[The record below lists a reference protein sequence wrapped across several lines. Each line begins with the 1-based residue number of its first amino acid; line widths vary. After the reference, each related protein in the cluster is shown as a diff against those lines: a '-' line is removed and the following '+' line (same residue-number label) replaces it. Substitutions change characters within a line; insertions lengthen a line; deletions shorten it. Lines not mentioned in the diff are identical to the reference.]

1 MDISN
6 DLKLLLETVRF
17 EVQYV
22 DYEDGQFT
30 VPVILTHNRAKQIMN
45 DNSIKKVRFTPI
57 LGNQSTFTFEHK
69 YLVYEV

>member
-1 MDISN
+1 MTISN
-6 DLKLLLETVRF
+6 DLKQLIETVRY

-30 VPVILTHNRAKQIMN
+30 VPVILTHNRAKQIMS

-57 LGNQSTFTFEHK
+57 LGDQGTFTFEHK